1 MADSLVGMYVD
12 VSKGTCRRHGQTV
25 SVPKLMCGIKV
36 SLLGMYVYVLV
47 KGVHEINV

>member
-12 VSKGTCRRHGQTV
+12 VPKGTCRRHGQTV

-36 SLLGMYVYVLV
+36 YLACMCTYL
-47 KGVHEINV
+47 